1 MCLNDQKYAIV
12 YANDFST
19 WQMCSMSIKS
29 ARHFCPGISIFILS
43 YGKPDHECAQLCQQL
58 NVECIDI
65 SQLFDEKFPF
75 FKKHG
80 KDYHVLSNGAKYPK
94 ITFARFLVPYID
106 ALKQYEKVLYL
117 DDDTVACQSLDGI
130 FLSDSSKWITVG
142 FDGQSPKQHISGLIY
157 WNIHRY
163 DYWKMLKHY
172 ACAGVLMFDMK
183 AQSLCEYDKFIS
195 RIGIGQEKIIAWR
208 KEFLTCQDMLNLY
221 CDFQLTKGKKVAA
234 KRWPISE
241 DTCIYHYYSIK
252 RKEHFKQLLSDMLSQ
267 ANKDVSWIN

>member
-1 MCLNDQKYAIV
+1 MRLNDKKYAIV
-12 YANDFST
+12 YANDFGT
-19 WQMCSMSIKS
+19 WQMCSMSIES
-29 ARHFCPGISIFILS
+29 ARHFCPGIDVFVLS
-43 YGKPDHECAQLCQQL
+43 YGEPDRESARLCRRLNAEC
-58 NVECIDI
+58 VDI
-65 SQLFDEKFPF
+65 SRLFDEKFPF
-75 FKKHG
+75 FKRHG
-80 KDYHVLSNGAKYPK
+80 KDYHVLSNGARYPK

-106 ALKQYEKVLYL
+106 ALKRYEKVLYL

-142 FDGQSPKQHISGLIY
+142 FDGQSPRQRVCGLMY

-183 AQSLCEYDKFIS
+183 ARPLREYDEFIG
-195 RIGIGQEKIIAWR
+195 RIRVGQERIIAWR

-221 CDFQLTKGKKVAA
+221 CDFQLTRGKKVAA

-241 DTCIYHYYSIK
+241 DTCVYHYYGIK
-252 RKEHFKQLLSDMLSQ
+252 RKENLKRLLSDTLSR
-267 ANKDVSWIN
+267 ANKDASWIN